1 MNSKTNKSDE
11 RQIKER
17 HHKWTIMALDTIIVI
32 AFVGLVW
39 LGINIVQKLLLND
52 RDHVYNC
59 SIAEI
64 HPDYTPAMRLACR
77 KQFKKETQNDL

>member
-1 MNSKTNKSDE
+1 MHSKTNMSDE

-32 AFVGLVW
+32 ALFGLVW

-77 KQFKKETQNDL
+77 KQFEKETK